1 MAELDP
7 CPTCGC
13 PMTYEGCEEC
23 DALAPY
29 FCHTFRFT
37 IVPHGVQLDFA
48 SHADDEWDGVWCRD
62 YGSSDTGRLVS
73 NLLKAI
79 GVNDWD
85 GASEILASIQK
96 EES

>member
-1 MAELDP
+1 MDEDDDDLP
-7 CPTCGC
+7 
-13 PMTYEGCEEC
+13 
-23 DALAPY
+23 PY
-29 FCHTFRFT
+29 FCHDFHFT
-37 IVPHGVQLDFA
+37 IVPHGVQLNFIP
-48 SHADDEWDGVWCRD
+48 HTDDEEGSAWCYD

-96 EES
+96 EEG